1 MEYNLL
7 ALEEVSRMV
16 MDKIKRKTSL
26 FFHKLAL
33 AWLSCMIFM
42 VQGNL
47 LQLTSKHAIIATRT
61 GAITG
66 ALVVLMSFIPWKFHF
81 KLPILMFIG
90 CFIADLLS
98 HPTHFGQYWSEA
110 FCTALLAAVFSY
122 VITLSPAGKK
132 LEEYLSG
139 K

>member
-1 MEYNLL
+1 MEHNLL

-47 LQLTSKHAIIATRT
+47 LQLTSKHAITATKT
-61 GAITG
+61 GVVTG
-66 ALVVLMSFIPWKFHF
+66 TLVVLMSFIPWKFHF
-81 KLPILMFIG
+81 KLPLFMFIG
-90 CFIADLLS
+90 CFFADLLT
-98 HPTHFGQYWSEA
+98 HPTHFGHWWTEA
-110 FCTALLAAVFSY
+110 ACTALLAATFSY

-132 LEEYLSG
+132 LEEYLG
-139 K
+139 G